1 MDNAISLSNTYPLD
15 SDLWPFIGWI
25 ALSNVWT
32 AGSMVST
39 CCNMSGTT
47 SSKAFRSRS
56 WTSQSTEKERKDI
69 TNLSKSGTSLVS
81 GCSRL
86 GQTWTPPWAVT
97 SPRETRRSRTFCND
111 EDDGAENVDQ
121 FRFLGS
127 WPPSY
132 RSLPNIR
139 NWKMNWRPS
148 IKVIS
153 RNLSNASDFSWNW
166 IFLKRTLSR
175 FKTRKERSSLYV
187 HILQD

>member
-1 MDNAISLSNTYPLD
+1 
-15 SDLWPFIGWI
+15 
-25 ALSNVWT
+25 
-32 AGSMVST
+32 
-39 CCNMSGTT
+39 MSGTT

-97 SPRETRRSRTFCND
+97 SPTETRRSRTFCND

-148 IKVIS
+148 KLYRVICQMRAIS
-153 RNLSNASDFSWNW
+153 PGIEFFKKDFIQVQNQKGKIVLVCSHPPR
-166 IFLKRTLSR
+166 LKHCLRR
-175 FKTRKERSSLYV
+175 FHVTVVQRMSKKC
-187 HILQD
+187 I

>member
-15 SDLWPFIGWI
+15 SDLWPFNGWI

-56 WTSQSTEKERKDI
+56 WTSQSTEKERKDV

-111 EDDGAENVDQ
+111 EDDGGENVDQ

-127 WPPSY
+127 WPPTAPY
-132 RSLPNIR
+132 RTYETEKWIGALLLKLYR
-139 NWKMNWRPS
+139 
-148 IKVIS
+148 VICQMRAIS
-153 RNLSNASDFSWNW
+153 PGIEF
-166 IFLKRTLSR
+166 F
-175 FKTRKERSSLYV
+175 
-187 HILQD
+187 